1 MLSYVVSGEHVVPML
16 VFAGDKQKIGMCGA
30 LLNGGS
36 PKGGGYL
43 ADMAGN
49 GAGGHGGACLLL

>member
-1 MLSYVVSGEHVVPML
+1 ML

-49 GAGGHGGACLLL
+49 GAGGHGGTCLLL